1 MPGMASE
8 LCWGLCGPVE
18 GCCSG
23 GTEVCRKPW
32 LGLCLHSLS
41 RSAFCVLVFSLILT
55 WVLMEDSWKE
65 QPWMCQKLHQAP
77 YRKPVWSLGRPKRS
91 GMSVPSLAVRGQL
104 RRTGRRR
111 GWDRSRHHG
120 GTWSWSWGRESKSHD
135 SIARPLVLLSSC
147 VRGCQELGLMDS
159 TRTQLELLMTFFFFF
174 FQSGKQHGVEP
185 STAARLTGR
194 PWHAEG
200 CMGRKSLACCSCSSE
215 SWPQLPKGSCGFKGH
230 DKFELPKHA

>member
-65 QPWMCQKLHQAP
+65 QPWMCQKLHQTP

-120 GTWSWSWGRESKSHD
+120 GTWSWSWGHESKSHD

-174 FQSGKQHGVEP
+174 FSIWKAAWGRTKHCC
-185 STAARLTGR
+185 TAHRQT
-194 PWHAEG
+194 
-200 CMGRKSLACCSCSSE
+200 LACWRVHGEKKSCLL
-215 SWPQLPKGSCGFKGH
+215 QLQLWVLTTVTQRILWF
-230 DKFELPKHA
+230 